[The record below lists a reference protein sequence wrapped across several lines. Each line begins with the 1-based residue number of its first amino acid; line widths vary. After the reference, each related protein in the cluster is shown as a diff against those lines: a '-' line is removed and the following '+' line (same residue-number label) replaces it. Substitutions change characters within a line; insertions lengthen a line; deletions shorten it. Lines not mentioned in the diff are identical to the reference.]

1 MVLLYDWKRWRI
13 VANADNS
20 HHKQKKWFS
29 KYPILYPTW
38 SVKFFNYWLF
48 YLFIYLLIYL
58 FIRVSKYSAVSSKIK
73 KSVNDWR
80 KLFKFI
86 PLASIFTSYLSK
98 GQFRLLSL
106 KNSELRHL
114 ATFLHKV
121 TRSWLVYE
129 SILGN

>member
-1 MVLLYDWKRWRI
+1 MIEKGEELWLMLIIHIISKRNDS
-13 VANADNS
+13 VN
-20 HHKQKKWFS
+20 
-29 KYPILYPTW
+29 ILFCTLHDQL
-38 SVKFFNYWLF
+38 SFLIIDC
-48 YLFIYLLIYL
+48 FIYLFIYL

-121 TRSWLVYE
+121 TRS
-129 SILGN
+129 